1 MDGLLLNI
9 FLIEKIATLRAE
21 FGRILRIRRNPTAFV
36 AFIQGRIR
44 RLLCAAVSAE
54 LALVYSATAAGPAL
68 RSCSLLGLAA
78 FSAELAG
85 ITSVTA
91 RAGPASLRLFLGLAT
106 AGTEFAGVAALA
118 TGAGPTCGSGT
129 SHTLRCTLLGITL
142 RRIALRGTGITTLR
156 RITLRATGIATRA
169 TGVTALR
176 RIHLLIDGIHH
187 VSALISGHAHAHEA
201 RHCRSEEH
209 TSELQSPS

>member
-21 FGRILRIRRNPTAFV
+21 LGRILRIRRNPTAFI
-36 AFIQGRIR
+36 AFIQGGIS

-54 LALVYSATAAGPAL
+54 FALVYSATAAGPAL

-91 RAGPASLRLFLGLAT
+91 RAGPASLRLFLGL
-106 AGTEFAGVAALA
+106 GVI
-118 TGAGPTCGSGT
+118 
-129 SHTLRCTLLGITL
+129 TLLKELHGHL
-142 RRIALRGTGITTLR
+142 REQCIGQHVL
-156 RITLRATGIATRA
+156 
-169 TGVTALR
+169 V
-176 RIHLLIDGIHH
+176 LL
-187 VSALISGHAHAHEA
+187 
-201 RHCRSEEH
+201 
-209 TSELQSPS
+209 

>member
-21 FGRILRIRRNPTAFV
+21 LGRILRIRRNPTAFI
-36 AFIQGRIR
+36 AFIQGSIR

-54 LALVYSATAAGPAL
+54 FALVYSATAAGPAL

-85 ITSVTA
+85 IASMTA
-91 RAGPASLRLFLGLAT
+91 GAGPTSLRLLLGLAT

-118 TGAGPTCGSGT
+118 TGAGPTCGSCRSCT
-129 SHTLRCTLLGITL
+129 SHAHIRTRNALLGIAL
-142 RRIALRGTGITTLR
+142 GRIAALR
-156 RITLRATGIATRA
+156 RITLRATRITAEA
-169 TGVTALR
+169 TGITTLSWNC
-176 RIHLLIDGIHH
+176 GP
-187 VSALISGHAHAHEA
+187 G
-201 RHCRSEEH
+201 
-209 TSELQSPS
+209 